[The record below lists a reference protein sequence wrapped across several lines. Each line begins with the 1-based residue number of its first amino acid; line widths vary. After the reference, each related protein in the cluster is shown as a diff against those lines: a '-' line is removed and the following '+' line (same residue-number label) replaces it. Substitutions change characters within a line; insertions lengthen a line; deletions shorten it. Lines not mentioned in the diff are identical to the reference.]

1 MLTLS
6 GALRALADE
15 HGVAVL
21 VRLLTCAC
29 FEHHHA
35 LTCALQMT
43 NHTVSGRDGD
53 TGSLKPALG
62 ETWKSQRALRRLC
75 WPLLRLTIPPPSAA
89 HTRLQLTMPPASTVR
104 VDVAT
109 VCFAEVTLGRGRGR
123 RAQYV
128 VAAEGLIAPAQ
139 LMHRGGGR

>member
-21 VRLLTCAC
+21 VRLLMHAC
-29 FEHHHA
+29 LSIVRSHM
-35 LTCALQMT
+35 LRQMT

-62 ETWKSQRALRRLC
+62 ETWKSQRALRRCCVCLC
-75 WPLLRLTIPPPSAA
+75 
-89 HTRLQLTMPPASTVR
+89 
-104 VDVAT
+104 
-109 VCFAEVTLGRGRGR
+109 CG
-123 RAQYV
+123 
-128 VAAEGLIAPAQ
+128 
-139 LMHRGGGR
+139 